1 MSTPITTRVWS
12 AVEKSSKRLLE
23 VSLCVMEKTKR
34 TRGWRVILVL
44 ALLLALSGVV
54 HVSAALLDPNTIPK
68 WENTITGPPPVYV
81 ETSKNYYEVNVS
93 QFNQTILPPSMGL
106 NTTVYGY
113 GGLAK
118 DAVTGKPLGYVRNS
132 PGPTF
137 EAQKGTP
144 IRVKYI
150 NNLTDPHMF
159 AIDPTIMW
167 ANPNGMATPVS
178 PFEIFPPGYVD
189 AQNPIPICVHLH
201 GGEVQATS
209 DGGPDAWWTWDGKKG
224 HEYFTASPTDPNAA
238 IFQYPNSQEAATI
251 WYHDHALGMTRL
263 NVVAG
268 HGRVLPHPRQQGQG
282 GEQPPEGQVRGPARH
297 PGPGLQRRRHVQLPR
312 RPDEPGD
319 RTPTGGPSSSATPS
333 W

>member
-1 MSTPITTRVWS
+1 M
-12 AVEKSSKRLLE
+12 
-23 VSLCVMEKTKR
+23 
-34 TRGWRVILVL
+34 L

-106 NTTVYGY
+106 TTTVYGY

-132 PGPTF
+132 PGPSF

-144 IRVKYI
+144 IKVKYDQQPDGVAHVRDRSHDHVGQPEQDG
-150 NNLTDPHMF
+150 NARRLPSGSSRRDTS
-159 AIDPTIMW
+159 T
-167 ANPNGMATPVS
+167 
-178 PFEIFPPGYVD
+178 
-189 AQNPIPICVHLH
+189 AQSPIPICVHLH

-224 HEYFTASPTDPNAA
+224 NEYFTA
-238 IFQYPNSQEAATI
+238 
-251 WYHDHALGMTRL
+251 
-263 NVVAG
+263 
-268 HGRVLPHPRQQGQG
+268 
-282 GEQPPEGQVRGPARH
+282 
-297 PGPGLQRRRHVQLPR
+297 
-312 RPDEPGD
+312 
-319 RTPTGGPSSSATPS
+319 
-333 W
+333 